1 MIPAHQEKRREF
13 STIMTGFFSKLI
25 RRPAKGM
32 ALLLTAAL
40 LAASLGACGL
50 SNEQSSTS
58 STGTSD
64 SSAQSPSEEVSA
76 TEDPSLK
83 GEGTVS
89 LLGVLGNRES
99 GFAFQGAAWFSGKEE
114 FQQNL
119 AAQWPDVAGEL
130 TAEYENSGNG
140 VYLTAGM
147 GQFSDYPYSACF
159 RITETNSQV
168 TACSY
173 VFSFGE
179 QKEEYISA
187 FLQAR
192 EMMTESFGGADEE
205 VPAFDAELPSGATWY
220 GDDGSGLGITDTS
233 PDQSNYQFEIVLSA
247 PQVQG

>member
-1 MIPAHQEKRREF
+1 
-13 STIMTGFFSKLI
+13 MTGFFSKWI

-32 ALLLTAAL
+32 ALILTAAL

-50 SNEQSSTS
+50 SHEESSAGSDTSNSST
-58 STGTSD
+58 
-64 SSAQSPSEEVSA
+64 QSPSEEVSA

-89 LLGVLGNRES
+89 LLGVLGDS
-99 GFAFQGAAWFSGKEE
+99 GTGFAFQGATWFSSKEE
-114 FQQNL
+114 FQQGL
-119 AAQWPDVAGEL
+119 AAQWPDTAGDL
-130 TAEYENSGNG
+130 TAEYESSDNG

-147 GQFSDYPYSACF
+147 AQFSDYPYSACF
-159 RITETNSQV
+159 RITQTSGEV

-173 VFSFGE
+173 VFSFGAE
-179 QKEEYISA
+179 KEEYISA

-192 EMMTESFGGADEE
+192 EMMTEAFGGADEE